1 MSAALFRGAGVI
13 ALLVAMG
20 VTGLSDMARAQ
31 LKPATDPHIH
41 AYVRSSS
48 TITGSLTIV
57 GSDTMKPLTRH
68 WERKLKEFYP
78 HVDIRIQGSGSEQG
92 PPALLEKTAQI
103 IAVSRPLAP
112 AEILEFKKRHGYEP
126 TEVPVAT
133 DALAI
138 FVHRDNPITGLT
150 FKELEAM
157 FCKERRRQAAHP
169 ITKWGQ
175 LGLDGEWSQA
185 DIWLHGRTSNSGT
198 AAFFREKVC
207 LNGEFSPR
215 VVEEPGSASIVVEV
229 MRDRFA
235 IGYSGIGYQT
245 STVRAVPL
253 SERDGDAFVEATFQ
267 TAINGTYP
275 LRRLLYLYVDKSP
288 EKELAPIVAEFVK
301 FATSHEGQE
310 VVVKEGFFPLPTD
323 VLNRLSAVWSQSMQ
337 AAEAAGLP
345 YKSMNER
352 ARP

>member
-1 MSAALFRGAGVI
+1 MSAVLFRGAGVI

-20 VTGLSDMARAQ
+20 VTGLSDTVGAQ
-31 LKPATDPHIH
+31 LKPTTDPHIH

-48 TITGSLTIV
+48 TITGSLTVV
-57 GSDTMKPLTRH
+57 GSDTMKPLTKH

-103 IAVSRPLAP
+103 IAVSRPLTP
-112 AEILEFKKRHGYEP
+112 AEILEFKKQHGYEP

-157 FCKERRRQAAHP
+157 FCKERRRQAEHP
-169 ITKWGQ
+169 IIKWGQ
-175 LGLDGEWSQA
+175 LGLEGEWREA

-198 AAFFREKVC
+198 ASFFREKVC
-207 LNGEFSPR
+207 LNGEFSPK
-215 VVEEPGSASIVVEV
+215 VIDEPGSASIVVEI
-229 MRDRFA
+229 MKDRYA
-235 IGYSGIGYQT
+235 IGYSGIGYRT
-245 STVRAVPL
+245 STVRPVPL
-253 SERDGDAFVEATFQ
+253 AERASDPFVEATFDN
-267 TAINGTYP
+267 AINGTYP

-310 VVVKEGFFPLPTD
+310 IVVKEGFFPLPTD
-323 VLNRLSAVWSQSMQ
+323 VLNRLSALWSHSMQ
-337 AAEAAGLP
+337 AAGLFP
-345 YKSMNER
+345 NSMDEK